1 MNVGKRVIARKR
13 GKIYKRDSFQE
24 PRSLEEK
31 EKQGK
36 SKRKFTLNPVREE
49 RNKRQM
55 GGFIA
60 SGNATVRRFLIQG
73 IKGAQN

>member
-1 MNVGKRVIARKR
+1 LNVGKRVIARKR

-36 SKRKFTLNPVREE
+36 SKRKFTLNQLERRETRDKWEGSQPVAMLR
-49 RNKRQM
+49 
-55 GGFIA
+55 
-60 SGNATVRRFLIQG
+60 
-73 IKGAQN
+73 